1 MHWSSLPRSVDS
13 EYVPSLHGSAAPAPV
28 GQYEPGSQAKHPS
41 SPSLAWYVP
50 AAHLSHAPLPALGW
64 TVPGLHLVCSVLPAG
79 EKWLASVPER
89 ERVQSSI

>member
-1 MHWSSLPRSVDS
+1 MHSLKPRNPSLPPN
-13 EYVPSLHGSAAPAPV
+13 VPAGHS
-28 GQYEPGSQAKHPS
+28 KHADWP
-41 SPSLAWYVP
+41 LTFMKLP
-50 AAHLSHAPLPALGW
+50 AAHGKQMPLPVSGW